1 MSHGVSIAIAAGLL
15 AFQGVSMSAPE
26 MELRLGRFAALQ
38 ANIQTEAQLRR
49 VFGPDAG
56 EIVRDVISRFPILG
70 QKNRPE
76 PRTVR
81 VVAEQLPAEWLPR
94 VEGVEFQRLSV
105 KSETWKADCERVLWL
120 EARREGDGLEV
131 NVQAGN
137 ECRHTLQMFAYDHD
151 GQRWQAA
158 PGKRGGGQGGADH
171 CTCP

>member
-56 EIVRDVISRFPILG
+56 EIVRDVISRFPNLG

-76 PRTVR
+76 SR
-81 VVAEQLPAEWLPR
+81 A
-94 VEGVEFQRLSV
+94 SV
-105 KSETWKADCERVLWL
+105 DDVKPCM
-120 EARREGDGLEV
+120 
-131 NVQAGN
+131 NV
-137 ECRHTLQMFAYDHD
+137 
-151 GQRWQAA
+151 
-158 PGKRGGGQGGADH
+158 K
-171 CTCP
+171 